1 MDFFTIT
8 SEMTQDLKLKGN
20 NLLIYAVIYNYSK
33 NGNGLCTASRSYIA
47 NLIGASS
54 VRTVDKSFDY
64 LQKRG
69 LIVKNDY
76 FEHNT
81 HFVSY
86 KVLNTTNENL
96 KNLYVYLLQEF
107 TGTSKDMFFNGLEW
121 NSPNEIKLKI
131 NMYKKDFP
139 ENWAKIIDRQMNFWN
154 IQKKKS
160 IKLIYGFKEIAL

>member
-33 NGNGLCTASRSYIA
+33 NGNGICTVSRSYIA

-54 VRTVDKSFDY
+54 LRTVDKSFDY

-69 LIVKNDY
+69 LIIKNDY

-86 KVLNTTNENL
+86 RAISITNENL
-96 KNLYVYLLQEF
+96 RDLYVYLLNGF
-107 TGTSKDMFFNGLEW
+107 SGTTKEMFFNGLEW
-121 NSPNEIKLKI
+121 SSPNEVKLNI
-131 NMYKKDFP
+131 NVYKKDFP
-139 ENWAKIIDRQMNFWN
+139 ENWAKILERQMNFWN

-160 IKLIYGFKEIAL
+160 IKLIYGFKEIKL